1 VEISILMFANNIQEN
16 VPEWTD
22 IHLDCHIRVALKS
35 CHSVLVLKIAN
46 KHPSRNVLLS

>member
-1 VEISILMFANNIQEN
+1 MKIRILMFASNFQEN
-16 VPEWTD
+16 VPKWTD
-22 IHLDCHIRVALKS
+22 IHLDCHISVALKS